1 MRKLLKRVS
10 AVVCA
15 TALTVAMASTCFAA
29 DRWASYFGQ
38 NMGWYEGAIG
48 EVTAQSKDSFTAKM
62 DLIGW
67 GGVWGAQVKDE
78 ALDLKK
84 GTEYKLTFD
93 MVSDTVDK
101 WVFIK
106 IANDADD
113 LIYGEWIQ
121 LIKGK
126 KYEYSATFTPSE
138 NATKIVFGMG
148 GEFGDRT
155 DEADM
160 YELMSGLPS
169 DVDAN
174 YATTITCTNF
184 SLEEAAAEKPA
195 KEEKADKANENNDKE
210 VETEAKKETT
220 GAVQTGDSTPI
231 ACAAVAVIA
240 AAAIVVFTRKRE
252 DA

>member
-15 TALTVAMASTCFAA
+15 AALTVAMTSTCFAA
-29 DRWASYFGQ
+29 DRWQSYFGQ

-48 EVTAQSKDSFTAKM
+48 EVTAQSEDSFTAKM

-101 WVFIK
+101 WVFVK
-106 IANDADD
+106 VANDADD
-113 LIYGEWIQ
+113 IIYGEWIQ

-126 KYEYSATFTPSE
+126 KYEYSSNIYTS
-138 NATKIVFGMG
+138 
-148 GEFGDRT
+148 
-155 DEADM
+155 
-160 YELMSGLPS
+160 
-169 DVDAN
+169 
-174 YATTITCTNF
+174 
-184 SLEEAAAEKPA
+184 
-195 KEEKADKANENNDKE
+195 
-210 VETEAKKETT
+210 
-220 GAVQTGDSTPI
+220 
-231 ACAAVAVIA
+231 
-240 AAAIVVFTRKRE
+240 
-252 DA
+252 